1 MSDTNQ
7 AEPEAEPAVPVA
19 AAAEPALPVA
29 APEEAAVPVA
39 AAAEPA
45 LPVAA
50 PQTPTVNAYE
60 QTPQMVVAPRQ
71 GPGFLARAVWF
82 IFVGWWLTAIM
93 IVVAYA
99 LALSILGLPFA
110 FYLFNRIPAFL
121 TLRGRSKTYQV
132 ETTADGRRYLTSTN
146 TEQLPIWLRA
156 IWFIFVGFWL
166 GAFWMAAAYLLCVLI
181 VTMPFGIAMFNRVGA
196 VMTLMRY

>member
-19 AAAEPALPVA
+19 AAAEPAVPVAAEPASTVAAEAASPVA
-29 APEEAAVPVA
+29 APP
-39 AAAEPA
+39 
-45 LPVAA
+45 
-50 PQTPTVNAYE
+50 TPTVNAYE

-71 GPGFLARAVWF
+71 GPGLLARAVWF

-166 GAFWMAAAYLLCVLI
+166 GAFWMAAAYVLCVLI
-181 VTMPFGIAMFNRVGA
+181 VTMPFGIAMLNRVGA

>member
-7 AEPEAEPAVPVA
+7 AEPETEPASPVA
-19 AAAEPALPVA
+19 SEPAAPVA
-29 APEEAAVPVA
+29 VPAAPVAVPA
-39 AAAEPA
+39 A
-45 LPVAA
+45 PVAVPAA
-50 PQTPTVNAYE
+50 PIAVPATPTVNAYE
-60 QTPQMVVAPRQ
+60 RTPQMVVAPRQ
-71 GPGFLARAVWF
+71 GPSFLARAVWF

-110 FYLFNRIPAFL
+110 FFLFNRIPAFL

-146 TEQLPIWLRA
+146 SEQLPIWLRA
-156 IWFIFVGFWL
+156 IWFILVGFWL
-166 GAFWMAAAYLLCVLI
+166 GAFWMAAAYVLCVLI

>member
-19 AAAEPALPVA
+19 AAAEPASPVAAEPASPVAAEPASPVA
-29 APEEAAVPVA
+29 APP
-39 AAAEPA
+39 
-45 LPVAA
+45 
-50 PQTPTVNAYE
+50 TPTVNAYE

-166 GAFWMAAAYLLCVLI
+166 GAFWMAAAYVLCVLI

>member
-7 AEPEAEPAVPVA
+7 SEPEAEPASPVA
-19 AAAEPALPVA
+19 AEPVAAEPVSPVA
-29 APEEAAVPVA
+29 APA
-39 AAAEPA
+39 
-45 LPVAA
+45 
-50 PQTPTVNAYE
+50 TPTVDAYE
-60 QTPQMVVAPRQ
+60 RTPQMVAAPRQ
-71 GPGFLARAVWF
+71 GPSLLVRAVWF

-132 ETTADGRRYLTSTN
+132 ETTADGTRYLTSTN

-156 IWFIFVGFWL
+156 IWFILVGFWF
-166 GAFWMAAAYLLCVLI
+166 GAIWMAVAYVLSVLI
-181 VTMPFGIAMFNRVGA
+181 VTLPFGLAMFNRVGA

>member
-19 AAAEPALPVA
+19 AAAEPASPVAAEPASPVAAEPASPVA
-29 APEEAAVPVA
+29 APP
-39 AAAEPA
+39 
-45 LPVAA
+45 
-50 PQTPTVNAYE
+50 TPTVNAYE

-132 ETTADGRRYLTSTN
+132 ETTADGRRYLTSAN

-166 GAFWMAAAYLLCVLI
+166 GAFWMAAAYVLCVLI

>member
-7 AEPEAEPAVPVA
+7 AGPEAAPAP
-19 AAAEPALPVA
+19 PG
-29 APEEAAVPVA
+29 APEVA
-39 AAAEPA
+39 PA
-45 LPVAA
+45 PLVAPPPA
-50 PQTPTVNAYE
+50 TTVNV
-60 QTPQMVVAPRQ
+60 QTPQMVIAPRQ

-82 IFVGWWLTAIM
+82 VLVGWWLTAIM
-93 IVVAYA
+93 IVIAYV

-132 ETTADGRRYLTSTN
+132 ETAADGTRYLTAAN
-146 TEQLPIWLRA
+146 IEQRPMWMRTV
-156 IWFIFVGFWL
+156 WFICVGFWF
-166 GAFWMAAAYLLCVLI
+166 GAVWMAVAYVLCLLI

-196 VMTLMRY
+196 VMTLLRY

>member
-1 MSDTNQ
+1 MSDENQ
-7 AEPEAEPAVPVA
+7 AQPEPEQEPEQPVAKDREPEPAVVPPPA
-19 AAAEPALPVA
+19 AAPDVDARSS
-29 APEEAAVPVA
+29 
-39 AAAEPA
+39 
-45 LPVAA
+45 
-50 PQTPTVNAYE
+50 
-60 QTPQMVVAPRQ
+60 QMVVGMRT
-71 GPGFLARAVWF
+71 GPSFLARAVWF

-166 GAFWMAAAYLLCVLI
+166 GAFWMAAAYVLCVLI

>member
-19 AAAEPALPVA
+19 AAAEPASPVAAEPASPVA
-29 APEEAAVPVA
+29 APP
-39 AAAEPA
+39 
-45 LPVAA
+45 
-50 PQTPTVNAYE
+50 TPTVNAYE

-146 TEQLPIWLRA
+146 TVQLPIWLRA

-166 GAFWMAAAYLLCVLI
+166 GAFWMAAAYVLCVLI